1 MQSKKIKDNC
11 VISIGR
17 GEEIIKSL
25 LDFCE
30 KNKIKLGYFSG
41 IGAVNNVE
49 LAHYSV
55 ETKKYSTKIIEK
67 PLEILNLSGNVTTM
81 EGKCYIHAHIALSDE
96 KMDAV
101 GGHLK
106 SAVVSAACEIFLV
119 KIGSEAERYYD
130 KSIGLNML
138 KL

>member
-1 MQSKKIKDNC
+1 MQSKKIKNSY

-17 GEEIIKSL
+17 GEEIIKAL

-41 IGAVNNVE
+41 IGAVNRVE

-55 ETKKYSTKIIEK
+55 ETKKYSSKIINE
-67 PLEILNLSGNVTTM
+67 PLEILNLAGNISSM
-81 EGKCYIHAHIALSDE
+81 GGKCYIHAHITLSDE
-96 KMDAV
+96 KMNAI

-106 SAVVSAACEIFLV
+106 SAVVSAACEVFLTAL
-119 KIGSEAERYYD
+119 GSKAEREYS
-130 KSIGLNML
+130 KEIGLNML
-138 KL
+138 KF